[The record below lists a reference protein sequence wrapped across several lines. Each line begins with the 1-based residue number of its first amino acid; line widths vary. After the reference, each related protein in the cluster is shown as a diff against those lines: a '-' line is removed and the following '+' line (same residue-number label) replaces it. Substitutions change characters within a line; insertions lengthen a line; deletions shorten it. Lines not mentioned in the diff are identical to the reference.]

1 MFYLGVQI
9 ITLKGVLL
17 AIRKCKLNHN
27 EDNCIRIKMVGSEK
41 TNGAIRL
48 RLVVTQRDSNK
59 LEELSYSS
67 LLMQMRNDTVILEND
82 SRGFF
87 FS

>member
-1 MFYLGVQI
+1 
-9 ITLKGVLL
+9 
-17 AIRKCKLNHN
+17 
-27 EDNCIRIKMVGSEK
+27 MVGSEK

-48 RLVVTQRDSNK
+48 CQVVTQRGSNK
-59 LEELSYSS
+59 SEELSCSS